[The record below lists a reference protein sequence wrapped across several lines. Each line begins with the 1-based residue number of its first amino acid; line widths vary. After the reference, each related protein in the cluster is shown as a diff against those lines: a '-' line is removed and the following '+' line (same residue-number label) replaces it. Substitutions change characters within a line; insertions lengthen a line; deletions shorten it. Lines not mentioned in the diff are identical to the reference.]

1 MILSEEV
8 VIKLNSRNIKHYRDF
23 GYEICN
29 KPYGKS
35 ILVKVDDL
43 SKGSNIIIN
52 VECDYCYI
60 TKEVSYREYNR
71 NISHNNKFSCSNK
84 CGSLKK
90 KEISIYKYG
99 VESPSM
105 LEDIKNKN
113 KKTCLGKYG
122 EEYYMLTNDFKEKS
136 EKTMLKR
143 YGTNNPMHSQVIR
156 DRFKETILNE
166 YGVENIF
173 QSELIREKIKETNLE
188 RYGVGFYSQTED
200 YNIKIKETNLERY
213 GVEFYSQTE
222 DYKVKVKK
230 TNLERYGVVYYM
242 LTEDFKRKS
251 KETNLEKYGN
261 EYVSQSELFRVNN
274 NVNCTDFYIKYMGN
288 KISLYKCDN
297 NSNHTFELSS
307 DNYHARV
314 KNNTPLCT
322 LCNPI
327 GDSKSIK
334 EKDLYKYI
342 KDNYNGEIISGYR
355 DGLEIDI
362 YLPELKIGFEFN
374 GLYWHSEKFKKKNYH
389 LDKTNYFKERGI
401 RIIHI
406 WEDDWIFKQNIVKSQ
421 INNLLKN
428 NSNNIF
434 ARKCLVKLVSIK
446 ETRTFLDDNHIQ
458 GFVSSK
464 IKLGLYYNNELVS
477 IMTFDQSEGRKKM
490 EEGYNLSRF
499 CNKLNINV
507 IGGASKL
514 LKYFIKI
521 YGVKRIVSYADKDWS
536 IGSLYYTLGFENIK
550 ESKPDYKYIV
560 DNKRVHKS
568 RYKKSRLS
576 TTLTESAIMK
586 LNNINRIYDCGKIKF
601 EYKKR
606 EL

>member
-1 MILSEEV
+1 
-8 VIKLNSRNIKHYRDF
+8 
-23 GYEICN
+23 
-29 KPYGKS
+29 
-35 ILVKVDDL
+35 
-43 SKGSNIIIN
+43 
-52 VECDYCYI
+52 
-60 TKEVSYREYNR
+60 
-71 NISHNNKFSCSNK
+71 
-84 CGSLKK
+84 
-90 KEISIYKYG
+90 
-99 VESPSM
+99 
-105 LEDIKNKN
+105 
-113 KKTCLGKYG
+113 
-122 EEYYMLTNDFKEKS
+122 MLTNDFKEKS

-421 INNLLKN
+421 INNLLNLNTKK
-428 NSNNIF
+428 IF

-464 IKLGLYYNNELVS
+464 IKLGLYYN
-477 IMTFDQSEGRKKM
+477 
-490 EEGYNLSRF
+490 
-499 CNKLNINV
+499 
-507 IGGASKL
+507 
-514 LKYFIKI
+514 
-521 YGVKRIVSYADKDWS
+521 
-536 IGSLYYTLGFENIK
+536 
-550 ESKPDYKYIV
+550 
-560 DNKRVHKS
+560 
-568 RYKKSRLS
+568 SRLS